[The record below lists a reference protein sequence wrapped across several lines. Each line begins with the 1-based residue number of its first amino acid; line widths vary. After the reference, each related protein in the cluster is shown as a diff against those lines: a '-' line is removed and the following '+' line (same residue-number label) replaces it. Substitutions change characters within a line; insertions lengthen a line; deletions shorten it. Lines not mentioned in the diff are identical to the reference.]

1 MSIAIDQAEQT
12 ILAILPNN
20 TKILAGEINTMGSF
34 LIFDSIKI
42 NNAHISDVDYVFNL
56 FIAIS
61 SKAKNNRLV
70 YTPLNDA
77 LNALVIDYQTKQKVE
92 LGQISPYSLKGLIVY
107 QVKLIVKGF
116 ENVEFS
122 Y

>member
-12 ILAILPNN
+12 ILAILPKT
-20 TKILAGEINTMGSF
+20 TKVLAGEINTMGSF

-77 LNALVIDYQTKQKVE
+77 LNALVTDYQTNQKVE
-92 LGQISPYSLKGLIVY
+92 LGQISPYSLKDLIVY